1 MRHDLFQWRRGA
13 KTADICHSVICLLV
27 VVTLTPKL
35 STFPQLRHDK
45 CSLDSSLCFNCRKMT
60 STQSW
65 SVLQEALLSI
75 QSRLVSEEE
84 TRLNGLHRNG
94 KQAATLVELR
104 KTQLHEAKL
113 TILEELLGSFTQVE
127 ATKDGPSGQT
137 NGFNYREFNSRVSPK
152 IAAECIFGQAADERS
167 SGRHQ
172 SHQKSQP
179 TAATKMPVRN
189 DTDVYRRYQ
198 AQANDRA
205 ASARRAQLL
214 WQEKIQTNASR
225 RLEESHQ
232 HLERIREVRNAARER
247 TDRIHAERRAH
258 AAALAAAREEAERE
272 ARRAREVEC
281 AVCLE
286 NTDKA
291 DAAQLPCT
299 HWYCV
304 DHLTRKFSPP
314 CLNGDV

>member
-1 MRHDLFQWRRGA
+1 
-13 KTADICHSVICLLV
+13 
-27 VVTLTPKL
+27 
-35 STFPQLRHDK
+35 
-45 CSLDSSLCFNCRKMT
+45 MT

-65 SVLQEALLSI
+65 GVLREALLSI
-75 QSRLVSEEE
+75 QSRLVGEEE
-84 TRLNGLHRNG
+84 TRLNGLQRNG
-94 KQAATLVELR
+94 KQPATLVELR
-104 KTQLHEAKL
+104 KTQLQEAKL

-152 IAAECIFGQAADERS
+152 VAAECIFGQVADEHS
-167 SGRHQ
+167 SGR
-172 SHQKSQP
+172 HQKSQP

-214 WQEKIQTNASR
+214 WQEKIQINSSR

-232 HLERIREVRNAARER
+232 HLERIREVRNAARGR

-286 NTDKA
+286 NIDKA
-291 DAAQLPCT
+291 DAVQLPCT
-299 HWYCV
+299 QWYCV
-304 DHLTRKFSPP
+304 DQLTRKFSPP
-314 CLNGDV
+314 CLNWDV